1 VQLTVVAVMLV
12 MVVMMVVM
20 LVVLDGATLFHVGI
34 GVRMLMIAMVMM
46 PEWWESLFKRAQACD
61 NLTNIKSAPR
71 RAVPEHTGGGH
82 QPQHHPRVRPQVAP
96 RSPGWLAAGQESPSS
111 WSSRGH
117 K

>member
-71 RAVPEHTGGGH
+71 RAVPEHTGGATNHNITLGFARKWH
-82 QPQHHPRVRPQVAP
+82 RGRQ
-96 RSPGWLAAGQESPSS
+96 AG
-111 WSSRGH
+111 
-117 K
+117 